1 MPVLTCFYI
10 VFYVLFLW
18 GFFYYISSSICTE
31 MTALN
36 FVLVTVPIKKFNIS
50 NGKKF
55 QREYEESYLCESDLP
70 PQPEIT

>member
-1 MPVLTCFYI
+1 
-10 VFYVLFLW
+10 
-18 GFFYYISSSICTE
+18 

-70 PQPEIT
+70 PQPEII